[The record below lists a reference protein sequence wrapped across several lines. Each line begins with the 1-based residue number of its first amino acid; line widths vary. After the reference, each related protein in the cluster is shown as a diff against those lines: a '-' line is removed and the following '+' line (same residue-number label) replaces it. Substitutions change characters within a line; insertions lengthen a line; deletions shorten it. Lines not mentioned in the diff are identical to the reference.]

1 MNSSGEEDP
10 CRRPRRNRR
19 NASNFED
26 IKVEVPEFERR
37 LNPDEF
43 SELLQTIERIFDYK
57 EIP

>member
-1 MNSSGEEDP
+1 MNTLSEEDSD
-10 CRRPRRNRR
+10 RRPRRNGR